1 MTSILTA
8 PYEIRDFIAGEWT
21 GTASSPRHNPA
32 RPDDLVS
39 LAVWGDEHT
48 VADAVAAAKAAQPD
62 WAGRTGPAR
71 GAVLIAAG
79 ELLARRA
86 HEVAVDLVREE
97 GKTLAEATAE
107 VQRAA
112 EVLHFYG
119 SACWHADGQTFPS
132 AGAGT
137 HLFTKR
143 EPLGV
148 VAVITPWNF
157 PIAIPTWKIA
167 PALAMGNSVVA
178 KPAQLTPV
186 SMRHLVACLTEA
198 GLPAGV
204 LNLVHG
210 AGGTVGEALVSHPDI
225 AAVSFTGSSLV
236 GRRIEQLTAGRQ
248 VRVQLEMGG
257 KNPLVVLDDADPA
270 EAARIAAAGGF
281 GLTGQACTATGRILV
296 TTGVYDAFVDAFRST
311 AAGYTPGDG
320 LNRAT
325 RMGPVVSRS
334 QLTTDQEYLAT
345 ALAEGNE
352 VHLGKAP
359 KADGLFQP
367 PAVVTNVSPTDTI
380 AREEIF
386 GPIVA
391 VLAVSDL
398 DEAIS
403 VANELPYGLSAGLVS
418 NDLRAVHRFVE
429 RIEAGVVKINRS
441 TSGLD
446 LNVPFGGIKDSS
458 SNTYREQGL
467 GALEFFS
474 WTKTIYLGHGPA

>member
-1 MTSILTA
+1 MTGITA
-8 PYEIRDFIAGEWT
+8 PYEIGQFIDGEWT
-21 GTASSPRHNPA
+21 GAATSPRHNPA

-39 LAVWGDEHT
+39 LAAMGDKRT
-48 VADAVAAAKAAQPD
+48 VADAVAAAKAAQPG

-71 GAVLIAAG
+71 GAVLMAAG

-86 HEVAVDLVREE
+86 GLVAVDLVREE

-107 VQRAA
+107 VLRAA
-112 EVLHFYG
+112 DVLRFYG

-137 HLFTKR
+137 HLFTRR

-157 PIAIPTWKIA
+157 PIAIPAWKIA
-167 PALAMGNSVVA
+167 PALAMGNAVVA

-186 SMRHLVACLTEA
+186 STRHLVACLTEA

-204 LNLVHG
+204 LNVVHG
-210 AGGTVGEALVSHPDI
+210 AGGTVGEALVGHLDV
-225 AAVSFTGSSLV
+225 AAVSFTGSTMV
-236 GRRIEQLTAGRQ
+236 GRRISTLTAGRQ
-248 VRVQLEMGG
+248 VRIQLEMGG
-257 KNPLVVLDDADPA
+257 KNPLVVLDDADPV
-270 EAARIAAAGGF
+270 EAARIAATGGF
-281 GLTGQACTATGRILV
+281 GLTGQACTATGRVLV
-296 TTGVYDAFVDAFRST
+296 TPGVHDAFIDALRRV
-311 AAGYTPGDG
+311 ADGYAPGDG
-320 LNRAT
+320 LDQAT

-345 ALAEGNE
+345 ARAEGNE
-352 VHLGKAP
+352 VRLGEAQHV
-359 KADGLFQP
+359 DGLFHP
-367 PAVVTNVSPTDTI
+367 AAVVTGVSPTDTI
-380 AREEIF
+380 AREEVF
-386 GPIVA
+386 GPVVA
-391 VLAVSDL
+391 VLAVPDL
-398 DEAIS
+398 DAAIA
-403 VANELPYGLSAGLVS
+403 VANDLPFGLSAGLVS

-429 RIEAGVVKINRS
+429 RVEAGVVKVNRP

-446 LNVPFGGIKDSS
+446 LNVPFGGIKESS

-474 WTKTIYLGHGPA
+474 WTKTVYLGYGPA